1 MCTVCMEKYTLGN
14 KYFPLCTELVHG
26 ESILRRLGDK
36 PSNTVY
42 SLNISIENRERLH
55 KCPQVTLYDT
65 IICVVN

>member
-36 PSNTVY
+36 PSTTVY
-42 SLNISIENRERLH
+42 SLNISIENREDYISARKLR
-55 KCPQVTLYDT
+55 CV
-65 IICVVN
+65 IISFVL